1 MFLFIGG
8 ITVQPLHQGIHIHNN
23 MLNNTLQLQV
33 DQFGKDVLN
42 AVKEWLKDIE
52 NDIAKMSKTKS
63 MLSIQML
70 DLAKGFSI

>member
-1 MFLFIGG
+1 M
-8 ITVQPLHQGIHIHNN
+8 HQGIHIHNN

-33 DQFGKDVLN
+33 DQFGEGVLN

>member
-1 MFLFIGG
+1 M
-8 ITVQPLHQGIHIHNN
+8 HQGIHIHNN

-52 NDIAKMSKTKS
+52 NDVAKMSKTKS